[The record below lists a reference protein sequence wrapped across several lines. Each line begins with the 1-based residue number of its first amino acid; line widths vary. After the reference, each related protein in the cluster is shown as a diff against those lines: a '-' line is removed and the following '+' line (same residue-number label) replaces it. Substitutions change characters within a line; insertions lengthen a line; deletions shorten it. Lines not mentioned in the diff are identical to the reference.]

1 MYATSAVNESYFA
14 SSRPLGVPG
23 IGCAPGVGAP
33 DVTAI
38 RSGRFGYSTSRRK
51 YARDSVRLEIGVTST
66 WMPVRFVSRSAS
78 SDWKP

>member
-1 MYATSAVNESYFA
+1 M
-14 SSRPLGVPG
+14 LG

-51 YARDSVRLEIGVTST
+51 YAKVSVDVLG
-66 WMPVRFVSRSAS
+66 PA
-78 SDWKP
+78 